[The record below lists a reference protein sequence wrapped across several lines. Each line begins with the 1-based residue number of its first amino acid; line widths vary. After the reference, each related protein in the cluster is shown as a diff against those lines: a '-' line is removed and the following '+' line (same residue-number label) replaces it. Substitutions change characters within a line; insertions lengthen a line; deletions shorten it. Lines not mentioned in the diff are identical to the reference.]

1 MNLKQL
7 TIKVSVNILKYIN
20 NLMIAYILAT
30 TN

>member
-7 TIKVSVNILKYIN
+7 TIEVSLNILKYIN
-20 NLMIAYILAT
+20 NLMITYILAT

>member
-20 NLMIAYILAT
+20 NLMITYILAI